1 KCPDC
6 KKDKLGKVYNYYPEW
21 YLEITGEDETK
32 ITISPTWNQIKQ
44 FIKDV
49 KIHEMRIDKYRDRKD
64 DADNWMKEI
73 TNASKELQTELS
85 HFEEKNIPEEKIH
98 REGKNKGNKYFQKI
112 PKYRVNFNFLFNLP
126 YSFVTFAFKYT
137 FDITIKKY
145 MITCSLF
152 TIRAYYITSAI
163 PTTFTF

>member
-1 KCPDC
+1 MKMTGKIELKSRKGCSFIWCFDCEKGFKAFGTEDMKCPVC

-85 HFEEKNIPEEKIH
+85 HFEEKNIPEIYKEQQLLK
-98 REGKNKGNKYFQKI
+98 
-112 PKYRVNFNFLFNLP
+112 
-126 YSFVTFAFKYT
+126 
-137 FDITIKKY
+137 
-145 MITCSLF
+145 
-152 TIRAYYITSAI
+152 
-163 PTTFTF
+163 